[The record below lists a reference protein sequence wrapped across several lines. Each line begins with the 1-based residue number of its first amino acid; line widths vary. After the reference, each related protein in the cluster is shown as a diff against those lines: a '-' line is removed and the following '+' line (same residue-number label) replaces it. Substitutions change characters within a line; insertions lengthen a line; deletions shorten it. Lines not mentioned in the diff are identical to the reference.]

1 MMHITPV
8 ENILNFFA
16 KKGCTTIVLSPII
29 ISSKRINKQERII
42 MNAQSMTNAQ
52 IAELFDMTVDA
63 NGFQAVDAKGR
74 RHYLTDL
81 RQKAMKAAKT
91 KKARKVRAEAQPKA
105 TAEELL
111 AELQSESSDFWE
123 IRESQPGM
131 DSEEHGLN
139 VYVTAGLPDRH
150 RVMIRSSVLTNKE
163 LDRELGYLNPSKQ
176 KEEQRRKKS
185 TIIFSNRSAKEI
197 VEIIEK
203 VKSISE

>member
-1 MMHITPV
+1 
-8 ENILNFFA
+8 
-16 KKGCTTIVLSPII
+16 
-29 ISSKRINKQERII
+29 
-42 MNAQSMTNAQ
+42 MNVQSLTNEQLA
-52 IAELFDMTVDA
+52 AYFNMTVDS
-63 NGFQAVDAKGR
+63 NGFQAVDEKGR

-139 VYVTAGLPDRH
+139 VYVTTGLPDSH
-150 RVMIRSSVLTNKE
+150 RVMIRSSVLSNKE
-163 LDRELGYLNPSKQ
+163 LDRELGHLNPAKH
-176 KEEQRRKKS
+176 KEVQRRKKS